1 MKFHRIFALSLR
13 HLYLI
18 KGSFPRILDLIYW
31 PTIQIILWGF
41 ISQFF
46 TMYSDYYNN
55 TIGVILSCAI
65 LYDFLFRS
73 SISFNML
80 FLEEIWSRNFTNLF
94 IAPIKISEI
103 IISLVSTALIRALIG
118 LVPAI
123 LLTSPLFGISLLDL
137 GVHLFLLFL
146 SLYIFGITLGIFVS
160 AGLLRFGPS
169 FENIAWSTMF
179 LLAPFGCIYYPI
191 EILPEIFQKIAY
203 MLPLVYIFEE
213 ARNILINN
221 TADISNLIKAC
232 MLNMVYIII
241 SITLFFISNSY
252 VLDPIVFISLPS
264 S

>member
-1 MKFHRIFALSLR
+1 MKFHRIYALSIR

-94 IAPIKISEI
+94 VAPLKVSEI
-103 IISLVSTALIRALIG
+103 ITALTSTALLRNISWNSSCNNPYEPAIWSFFIKNGTTTFLAFFKFIFFRNNIG
-118 LVPAI
+118 L
-123 LLTSPLFGISLLDL
+123 
-137 GVHLFLLFL
+137 
-146 SLYIFGITLGIFVS
+146 
-160 AGLLRFGPS
+160 AGYLWT
-169 FENIAWSTMF
+169 FEIWTC
-179 LLAPFGCIYYPI
+179 L
-191 EILPEIFQKIAY
+191 
-203 MLPLVYIFEE
+203 
-213 ARNILINN
+213 
-221 TADISNLIKAC
+221 
-232 MLNMVYIII
+232 
-241 SITLFFISNSY
+241 
-252 VLDPIVFISLPS
+252 
-264 S
+264 

>member
-1 MKFHRIFALSLR
+1 MKFHRMYALSIR

-18 KGSFPRILDLIYW
+18 KSSFPRIVDLIYW

-55 TIGVILSCAI
+55 TVGVILTCAI

-94 IAPIKISEI
+94 IAPIKKSEI
-103 IISLVSTALIRALIG
+103 LISLIFTALIRALIG

-123 LLTSPLFGISLLDL
+123 LLTSPLFGISILDL
-137 GVHLFLLFL
+137 GLSLFLLFL
-146 SLYIFGITLGIFVS
+146 SLYIFGITLGILVS
-160 AGLLRFGPS
+160 SGLLRFGPS

-179 LLAPFGCIYYPI
+179 LLAPFGCIYYPV
-191 EILPEIFQKIAY
+191 EILPEIFQSIAFA
-203 MLPLVYIFEE
+203 LPLVYIFEE
-213 ARNILINN
+213 TRNILVNQYVNYENIIQALYLNTLYLVIALSIFYYSFDKARDKGTLIN
-221 TADISNLIKAC
+221 IGE
-232 MLNMVYIII
+232 
-241 SITLFFISNSY
+241 
-252 VLDPIVFISLPS
+252 
-264 S
+264 

>member
-1 MKFHRIFALSLR
+1 MKISRMYALSIR

-41 ISQFF
+41 ISKFF
-46 TMYSDYYNN
+46 TMYSDYYSN

-94 IAPIKISEI
+94 ISPMRISEI
-103 IISLVSTALIRALIG
+103 ITSLVGTALIRALIG

-123 LLTSPLFGISLLDL
+123 LLTSPLFGISILNL
-137 GVHLFLLFL
+137 GINLFFLFL
-146 SLYIFGITLGIFVS
+146 SLYIFGITLGILVS

-179 LLAPFGCIYYPI
+179 LIAPFGCIYYPVD
-191 EILPEIFQKIAY
+191 ILPNFFQKVAY
-203 MLPLVYIFEE
+203 SMPLVYVFEE
-213 ARNILINN
+213 ARRILIDQTVITEN
-221 TADISNLIKAC
+221 IYKAF
-232 MLNMVYIII
+232 MLNIIYL
-241 SITLFFISNSY
+241 TAA
-252 VLDPIVFISLPS
+252 ISLFYYS
-264 S
+264 FHQARKRGTLINIGE